1 MEVEKY
7 RERIARNVS
16 DSTVSS
22 RVSAVKNLDSF
33 VGGGDVTPDDVAD
46 WVDHLSEKH
55 ANGEIKSST
64 IRQYVRSVDNYFEVI
79 KGEYDQLEHVKRTIP
94 ENDVDHGDYMTNEE
108 WDAFLEAAVSIENEL
123 IIKLMYYYARRPTE
137 ILLLNKEDVDLDEGT
152 ITFNILKKKDNNLPH
167 LITEDSRHRVMRA
180 TFEILPE
187 VEDEL
192 ERYMKYSSEG
202 TEVVKLEEN
211 NEIVE
216 EMEVTPLFQGSQGRY
231 CYETLRL
238 RIKKV
243 AKKAGIQ
250 KNITPK
256 SERHSRATHLDWEG
270 ESPEEISRHQLL
282 HGPNSDSIK
291 NYIHEKEESEV
302 RKVMRPGS
310 EESSEVE

>member
-1 MEVEKY
+1 MDIQTY
-7 RERIARNVS
+7 RERISRQVS

-22 RVSAVKNLDSF
+22 RVSAVKSLNSF
-33 VGGGDVTPDDVAD
+33 IGGKDPEPEDVAE
-46 WVDHLSEKH
+46 WVDELSAQH
-55 ANGEIKSST
+55 SNGEIKAST
-64 IRQYVRSVDNYFEVI
+64 IRQYIRSVDSYFEVI
-79 KGEYDQLEHVKRTIP
+79 KGEYDALEHIKRTLP

-108 WDAFLEAAVSIENEL
+108 WEDFLEAAVSLEDEL

-137 ILLLNKEDVDLDEGT
+137 ILLLNKEDVDLEEGT

-167 LITEDSRHRVMRA
+167 LVTEDSRHRVMRA
-180 TFEILPE
+180 TFEIMPE
-187 VEDEL
+187 VESQL
-192 ERYMKYSSEG
+192 ERYMKFSSNKKEHVSLEQNN
-202 TEVVKLEEN
+202 EVVEELD
-211 NEIVE
+211 VA
-216 EMEVTPLFQGSQGRY
+216 PLFQGSQGRY

-243 AKKAGIQ
+243 AKKAGIE

-291 NYIHEKEESEV
+291 NYIHEKEEGEV

-310 EESSEVE
+310 EKDEE